1 MTHVWLVTGSSRG
14 LGRALAETMLAA
26 GHKLVATARDPAQLA
41 GLVERHGD
49 HVRGFALD
57 LTDPHAAGAAIA
69 WLTRYSET

>member
-14 LGRALAETMLAA
+14 LGRALAETVLAA
-26 GHKLVATARDPAQLA
+26 GDRARSRELA